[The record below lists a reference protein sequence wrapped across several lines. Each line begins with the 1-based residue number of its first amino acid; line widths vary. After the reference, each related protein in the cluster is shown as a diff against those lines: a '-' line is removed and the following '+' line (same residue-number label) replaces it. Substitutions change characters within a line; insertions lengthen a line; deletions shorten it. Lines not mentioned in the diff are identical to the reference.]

1 MASTV
6 ETRRSFCRFCHAACA
21 IDVDVDTSTNTVL
34 AINGVKDDPMF
45 EGYTCIKGRQL
56 VEAHHSPERL
66 LQCQIR
72 DRAGNLQ
79 PATTEAALDV
89 IAARL
94 RTVIDRHGPH
104 AVAIYGG
111 TYAFQNSAGVATA
124 TAFAQG
130 LGTRN
135 IYTSVTLDQP
145 AKVYTTMRY
154 GHWEGGLHSFDSA
167 DVCFMIGNN
176 PIVSHYAPPGS
187 LPPFSPSRR
196 LRDAQARG
204 LKLIVADPRTSDVA
218 KLADI
223 HLPVLPGEDAAL
235 LAGMI
240 HVIIAEDLYDR
251 NFVGAHVNGFEALSD
266 AVAPF
271 TPAVAASRAGVDPQ
285 QLVAAARMFAAANR
299 GIASTGT
306 GPEMAGNGTL
316 TAYLVTALNIIC
328 ARFCQEGELSSIP
341 RVFTAV
347 SPRRAQVGPPLALF
361 GEGFP
366 QSRFRGLTHL
376 GTEMPCNVLA
386 DEILT
391 PGDGQ
396 VRALISIGG
405 NPLVA
410 FPDQDK
416 MARALADLDL
426 LVSVDVRLSETTKRA
441 DVVLAPRM
449 CLERDDISNLSEWW
463 YEVPYARYTRAVV
476 AAPGDLI
483 DEYAMLW
490 GLAQRLGA
498 GLPLAGGACPM
509 DVMPDKAA
517 FLDLMAAGCAV
528 APSQV
533 RADTEDGAAIV
544 YSALHPMVEAPD
556 PASAGR
562 FELAAGAMP
571 AALGRYAAAA
581 TSKPGYDFKLV
592 SRRTRHRFN
601 STGGHLS
608 ALKAKRATN
617 PAHINPDDLAALG
630 IADGALISLTSP
642 VGAIVGV
649 IVGWRTTM
657 VAFGSA
663 WRVIAIVACAPAIEL
678 CPRIGR
684 QPAIDC
690 GRSLARSAR
699 PASRPTSNPGV
710 KPPSEPDA
718 CSWPSGRYSSS
729 SMRSKALGG
738 AAPVIA

>member
-1 MASTV
+1 MATQ
-6 ETRRSFCRFCHAACA
+6 TKRTFCRFCHANCA
-21 IDVDVDTSTNTVL
+21 MQVDIEDGRLIAVRGDP
-34 AINGVKDDPMF
+34 DDPVF
-45 EGYTCIKGRQL
+45 SGYTCIKGRQL
-56 VEAHHSPERL
+56 VEAHYSPERL
-66 LQCQIR
+66 TTCLVR
-72 DRAGNLQ
+72 DAAGRFQ
-79 PATTEAALDV
+79 PSTTEAALDE

-94 RTVIDRHGPH
+94 RLIIERHGPH
-104 AVAIYGG
+104 SVAIYAG

-154 GHWEGGLHSFDSA
+154 GMWEGGLHSFDSA

-204 LKLIVADPRTSDVA
+204 LKLIVADPRESDVA

-240 HVIIAEDLYDR
+240 NVILAEGLYDR
-251 NFVGAHVNGFEALSD
+251 NFVGAHVDGFDALVD
-266 AVAPF
+266 AVDSF
-271 TPAVAASRAGVDPQ
+271 TPDFASRRCGVAAAQ
-285 QLVAAARMFAAANR
+285 IIAAARMFATGTRGVAA
-299 GIASTGT
+299 TGT

-316 TAYLVTALNIIC
+316 TAYLVSALNIIC

-347 SPRRAQVGPPLALF
+347 SKRRAQVGPPVSLF

-391 PGDGQ
+391 PGEGQ
-396 VRALISIGG
+396 VRALINIGG

-410 FPDQDK
+410 FPDQEK
-416 MARALADLDL
+416 MARALDDLDL
-426 LVSVDVRLSETTKRA
+426 LVSIDVRMAQTAKRSHII
-441 DVVLAPRM
+441 LAPQM

-463 YEVPYARYTRAVV
+463 YEVPYARYTRALVDP
-476 AAPGDLI
+476 PGDLT

-490 GLAQRLGA
+490 GLAKRLGT
-498 GLPLAGGACPM
+498 GLPLAGGPCPM

-517 FLDLMAAGCAV
+517 FLDLMTAGCAV
-528 APSQV
+528 APSKV
-533 RADTEDGAAIV
+533 RADTPGGAAII
-544 YSALHPMVEAPD
+544 YHDLHPRVEPPD
-556 PASAGR
+556 PDTAAR
-562 FELAAGAMP
+562 FDLSAGAMP
-571 AALGRYAAAA
+571 EALQKYSQANADSPDYA
-581 TSKPGYDFKLV
+581 FRLV

-601 STGGHLS
+601 STGGHLA
-608 ALKAKRATN
+608 ALKARRTTN
-617 PAHINPDDLAALG
+617 PAHVHPDDLAALG
-630 IADGALISLTSP
+630 IEDGALISITSP
-642 VGAIVGV
+642 IGAIIGV
-649 IVGWRTTM
+649 AEASPAMRRGIISMAHAWGD
-657 VAFGSA
+657 VASDATSVRDQGVSTNRLVSETVDYDPITGQSLQSA
-663 WRVIAIVACAPAIEL
+663 IPVRIAALPAH
-678 CPRIGR
+678 
-684 QPAIDC
+684 
-690 GRSLARSAR
+690 
-699 PASRPTSNPGV
+699 
-710 KPPSEPDA
+710 
-718 CSWPSGRYSSS
+718 
-729 SMRSKALGG
+729 
-738 AAPVIA
+738 

>member
-1 MASTV
+1 MGK
-6 ETRRSFCRFCHAACA
+6 ETKRTFCRFCHANCA
-21 IDVDVDTSTNTVL
+21 MQVDVEDGRLIAVR
-34 AINGVKDDPMF
+34 GDPDDPVF
-45 EGYTCIKGRQL
+45 GGYTCIKGRQL
-56 VEAHHSPERL
+56 VEAHYSPERL
-66 LQCQIR
+66 TSCLIR
-72 DRAGNLQ
+72 DEYGAFQ
-79 PATTEAALDV
+79 PSTTEAALDE

-94 RTVIDRHGPH
+94 RVIIDTHGPH
-104 AVAIYGG
+104 SVAIYGG

-154 GHWEGGLHSFDSA
+154 GLWEGGLHSFDTA

-204 LKLIVADPRTSDVA
+204 LKLIVADPRESDVA

-223 HLPVLPGEDAAL
+223 YLPVLPGEDAAL

-240 HVIIAEDLYDR
+240 NVIVAEGLHDR
-251 NFVGAHVNGFEALSD
+251 NFVGAHVDGFDALVEAVD
-266 AVAPF
+266 TF
-271 TPAVAASRAGVDPQ
+271 TPEVAGARCGVEPAQ
-285 QLVAAARMFAAANR
+285 IIAAARMFATSARGVAA
-299 GIASTGT
+299 TGT

-316 TAYLVTALNIIC
+316 TAYLVSALNIIC

-341 RVFTAV
+341 RVFTAM
-347 SPRRAQVGPPLALF
+347 SKRRAQVGPPMALF

-396 VRALISIGG
+396 VRALINIGG

-410 FPDQDK
+410 FPDQEK
-416 MARALADLDL
+416 MARALDDLEL
-426 LVSVDVRLSETTKRA
+426 LVSVDVRMAQTAKLS
-441 DVVLAPRM
+441 DVILAPQM

-476 AAPGDLI
+476 DAPGDLI

-490 GLAQRLGA
+490 GLAKRLGT
-498 GLPLAGGACPM
+498 GLPLAGGPCPM
-509 DVMPDKAA
+509 DVLPDKTAY
-517 FLDLMAAGCAV
+517 LDLMTAGCAV
-528 APSQV
+528 APSKV
-533 RADTEDGAAIV
+533 RADTPDGAAII
-544 YSALHPMVEAPD
+544 YHDLHPQVEPPD
-556 PASAGR
+556 PESAGR
-562 FELAAGAMP
+562 FDLDVGDMP
-571 AALGRYAAAA
+571 KALDAYSEAKADL
-581 TSKPGYDFKLV
+581 PGYAFKLV

-601 STGGHLS
+601 STGGHLT
-608 ALKAKRATN
+608 ALKAKRTTN

-630 IADGALISLTSP
+630 IDDGALISIISP
-642 VGAIVGV
+642 IGAIIGV
-649 IVGWRTTM
+649 AEASPTMRRGIVSMAHAWGDEASNAETVRDQGVSTNRLVSET
-657 VAFGSA
+657 VNYDPITGQSLQSA
-663 WRVIAIVACAPAIEL
+663 IPVRIAP
-678 CPRIGR
+678 
-684 QPAIDC
+684 
-690 GRSLARSAR
+690 LA
-699 PASRPTSNPGV
+699 TH
-710 KPPSEPDA
+710 
-718 CSWPSGRYSSS
+718 
-729 SMRSKALGG
+729 
-738 AAPVIA
+738 